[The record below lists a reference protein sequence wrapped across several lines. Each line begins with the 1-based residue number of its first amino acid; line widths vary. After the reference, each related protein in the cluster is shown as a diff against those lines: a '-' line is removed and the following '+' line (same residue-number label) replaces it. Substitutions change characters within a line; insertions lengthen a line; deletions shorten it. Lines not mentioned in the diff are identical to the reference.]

1 LKNGK
6 SWQMFQNDRIGEKN
20 VAIAEKGFLLG
31 FIKNSQCGSQG
42 LG

>member
-1 LKNGK
+1 
-6 SWQMFQNDRIGEKN
+6 MFQNHKIGEKN
-20 VAIAEKGFLLG
+20 AAIVEKGSLYG